1 MSKTTLSVNGLSIA
15 VEQFKDSDYISLTDI
30 AKANAD
36 EPAHI
41 IQNWLKNSNTVR
53 YLFLWE
59 QLHNPA
65 VNLIHLDDLLRTA
78 TDNRKIISPKMW
90 IETLNAIGLR
100 WKNGRGG
107 GTFAHKD
114 IALNF
119 CYWLSPEFQI
129 YLIKEFQRMK
139 EAEADSG
146 NLEWHISKLTDLVEE
161 ARNLL
166 DTVPGQLPER
176 NRVHLA
182 ESTETITKRLP

>member
-1 MSKTTLSVNGLSIA
+1 MSKSTLTVKGLTIA

-36 EPAHI
+36 EPAYV
-41 IQNWLKNSNTVR
+41 IQNWMKNNNTIR
-53 YLFLWE
+53 YLHLWE
-59 QLHNPA
+59 QLHNPD

-78 TDNRKIISPKMW
+78 SDNRKIISPKTW

-100 WKNGRGG
+100 WKTGRGG

-139 EAEADSG
+139 EAEANDG
-146 NLEWHISKLTDLVEE
+146 NLGWHVGKLTDLIDE

-166 DTVPGQLPER
+166 DTVPGQSPER
-176 NRVHLA
+176 NRLNWIGPPDDRKK
-182 ESTETITKRLP
+182 ELP